1 MFFASISTYGWLGF
15 GGAEPAIM
23 DHAIVRL
30 NWAVHCLQRNSVI
43 QNFEEHIW
51 ILIEYL
57 CKNIKGVGR
66 IGDFS
71 GQ

>member
-1 MFFASISTYGWLGF
+1 MGLFIGDGWLGF
-15 GGAEPAIM
+15 GGAELAIM

-30 NWAVHCLQRNSVI
+30 NCAVHCLQRNSVI